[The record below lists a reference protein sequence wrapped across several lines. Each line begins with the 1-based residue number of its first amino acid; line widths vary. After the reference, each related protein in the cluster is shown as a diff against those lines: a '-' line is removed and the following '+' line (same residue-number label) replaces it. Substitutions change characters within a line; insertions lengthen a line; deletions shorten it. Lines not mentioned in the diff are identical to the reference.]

1 MTRKYTRN
9 SLLALVLLSIF
20 TVTPALANDIYIEQ
34 VGDTL
39 DLDITQDGAN
49 NVIGTST
56 TDVNLDG
63 DDMTFAITQTGS
75 TNIIKADIQGNTYT
89 GTWVFT
95 GDDNE
100 VDLSCDS
107 TSGTNCENIT
117 LNITA
122 TGDNNDFVLA
132 IGDTADADGSTVAFT
147 LTGDGNVVNTEV
159 DGKSAAVTVVVNNS
173 SSTSTGTPAITG
185 GATAAAGGNAI
196 DIDVDGNG
204 DSQGHTVNLNVT
216 GGGSSYKITQSGI
229 NDNIVDADFAGDE
242 QDVVIT
248 QSD

>member
-20 TVTPALANDIYIEQ
+20 TVTPAHANDIYIEQ

-107 TSGTNCENIT
+107 TSGTNCEDVT
-117 LNITA
+117 LNITT
-122 TGDNNDFVLA
+122 TGDN
-132 IGDTADADGSTVAFT
+132 IGDTSDAQNTTVSFT
-147 LTGDGNVVNTEV
+147 VTGDDSVIETDI
-159 DGKSAAVTVVVNNS
+159 DGKAAAVTVVMNNS
-173 SSTSTGTPAITG
+173 SSTATG
-185 GATAAAGGNAI
+185 GATSGLLTSSGAGNVV
-196 DIDVDGNG
+196 DIDVDGDG
-204 DSQGHTVNLNVT
+204 STGHTINLDIT
-216 GGGSSYKITQSGI
+216 GGGSSYTVTQSGI
-229 NDNIVDADFAGDE
+229 NDNTVDADFSGDN
-242 QDVVIT
+242 QDVDIT
-248 QSD
+248 QTD

>member
-1 MTRKYTRN
+1 MTRKYIQN
-9 SLLALVLLSIF
+9 SFIALVLLSIF

-63 DDMTFAITQTGS
+63 DSMTFAITQTGS
-75 TNIIKADIQGNTYT
+75 FNTIAADIQGNTYT
-89 GTWVFT
+89 GTWAFT
-95 GDDNE
+95 GDSNA

-122 TGDNNDFVLA
+122 TGDSNTFDFNV
-132 IGDTADADGSTVAFT
+132 GDVSDADGSTISFT
-147 LTGDGNVVNTEV
+147 VTGDNNIVNTDV
-159 DGKSAAVTVVVNNS
+159 DGQSAALTVTVDNS
-173 SSTSTGTPAITG
+173 ASTSINSDNSDEGVAIT
-185 GATAAAGGNAI
+185 TTQS
-196 DIDVDGNG
+196 GNG
-204 DSQGHTVNLNVT
+204 DSQGMGITLGVT
-216 GGGSSYKITQSGI
+216 GGGGKIDITQSGI
-229 NDNIVDADFAGDE
+229 NDNIVDLTISGDDF
-242 QDVVIT
+242 DVDISQT
-248 QSD
+248 D

>member
-1 MTRKYTRN
+1 MTRKYIQN
-9 SLLALVLLSIF
+9 NLIALVLTSIF

-39 DLDITQDGAN
+39 DLDITQDGQN

-63 DDMTFAITQTGS
+63 DSMTFAITQTGS
-75 TNIIKADIQGNTYT
+75 TNSIIADIQGNTYT
-89 GTWVFT
+89 GAWVFT
-95 GDDNE
+95 GDSNT

-122 TGDNNDFVLA
+122 TGDSNAFTFD
-132 IGDTADADGSTVAFT
+132 IGDTADADGSTIGFT
-147 LTGDGNVVNTEV
+147 VTGDGNVINSNV
-159 DGKSAAVTVVVNNS
+159 DGQSALVAVTVNNS
-173 SSTSTGTPAITG
+173 SSTATG
-185 GATAAAGGNAI
+185 GASSGLLSSSGSGNVV
-196 DIDVDGNG
+196 DINISGDG
-204 DSQGHTVNLNVT
+204 DSAGHTVKIDST
-216 GGGSSYKITQSGI
+216 GGANSFTVTQSGI
-229 NDNIVDADFAGDE
+229 YDNTIDADFSGDD
-242 QDVVIT
+242 QDVDIT